1 MKASQWFRLLVSSFA
16 AMSLVGVMAVVAC
29 GPSAPLAPQN
39 GAGNVSDSVSAPATE
54 VPFVLPQSGDG
65 DGGNGEPTEE
75 PTDEPTEEPSATQYV
90 PPTTDPSL
98 CKGTGSSMYCP
109 PDGDPKLQYG
119 VRGHYIYAMEKN
131 AARGVR
137 GDAREFP
144 ELVLIITTHTADAVD
159 DVVEFLEANGVP
171 VGRWVYR
178 YPVDD
183 YGVLV
188 VTMDLS
194 LIPELVALA
203 GVKWVHEDLSHL
215 GDGRPDPPET
225 ILESDLKLRYFTV
238 LRENERRVYS
248 GDDALPYP
256 VVRILIE
263 TGTASAV
270 GPVLEYLRTNGGR
283 NIVSSKVKAGQGDLD
298 GSGTVEVDL
307 NLRWMPGIMWIPDV
321 DEISEVE
328 TTLKGTGDGEPDS
341 RREAGRGVAQPAF
354 TSTAMAT
361 SSAAAELTELTQ
373 VDQWHRAGYTGA
385 GVQVAVLDSGFNG
398 FKTDVLPML
407 SEPVHYLCFSGG
419 IHPPSQGILLLNG
432 KEDPPVTGTGRGFSD
447 CEIASGHGTTVVA
460 SLLKIAPDV
469 KLYVSNASKRGKVVA
484 VSWLKGETLG
494 SLPRSVVDGVTPIDR
509 FDVKVI
515 NHSGGSRWD
524 GPGDGSSP
532 FDEHN
537 NRSLLNIVDDAVNA
551 GALWVNAA
559 GNHGAATWFKYDPR
573 FTSGASR
580 LLDFSGAGTIGG
592 SGTTCNSVYLDYG
605 KDYSFQLRWWDLSPG
620 AVTDLDLLL
629 YPASGSVSNPLGSSD
644 GVMHGQ
650 DPQSGSDG
658 SGAEDPH
665 YAREVLEVQ
674 LGNLTSGYYCL
685 AVKLNSGSGSR
696 SVTEPPSEVLP
707 SPVAGLDWV
716 QLQVW
721 QAAETYLLSSRTN
734 MGSLTNPAESD
745 NDGMLSVGFVYP
757 ADGRVDG
764 RSSRGPAPW
773 ERNRQA
779 LDLVSDGTN
788 PFFPDIQAAAGSSGA
803 APRVAGL
810 AALVIQAL
818 GDRDEFDSPAEI
830 AQYMKEYGSTRLDC
844 VHDWGCGFAILPPLD
859 PPENLMLE
867 ATSGICGR
875 PFPDNVGITFDR
887 VASRVASRDPDVA
900 VPYYVEAR
908 KVGDAGADSLDL
920 AGSSSNNRNVVHLPG
935 GETYVADVRTCL
947 PGVSGEP
954 VCGKASMPSNELPVP
969 REVCRPVHF
978 DVIPG
983 QEIITLRWDAQLGA
997 EQYVV
1002 ERVVD
1007 GVGVEDSGG
1016 KVTDQHYVFTDVPR
1030 SVWQS
1035 YRVRVVGPSGDSSW
1049 SGTLTNHTGND
1060 LGFVWTPRVFQEYPF
1075 RNRLGEYDAVFGWLY
1090 GGGAALQEV
1099 QVRKVGTEAWT
1110 VLSSDPEVAR
1120 DGPRVIFTREVYQG
1134 GNFGS
1139 SNMYGALT
1147 GLVPGTEYQIRVRG
1161 VNGDRMSAW
1170 TDTKN
1175 FTTPGWRPAEGT
1187 DRPPVLAGLRV
1198 GANAA
1203 QPFSRVLLGWDA
1215 AAEDYLHEVR
1225 IMGGGLA
1232 TWGRLPYQPSGWS
1245 SEYSVLYP
1253 TDGQAFI
1260 TGLIPGTEYRFA
1272 VRAARERNS
1281 ISDLDHSSWSNVVS
1295 LTTPGVRPATAPGA
1309 ATAPP
1314 LKSPAEDL
1322 MAVVDGT
1329 TVDLSWTV
1337 ATNPNY
1343 VRQVLFRRDFAV
1355 NPIQWTEIPVGLN
1368 DATYS
1373 DTGLTSG
1380 ITYRYRVRSYKQLV
1394 GGNYGESGHAE
1405 AVIP

>member
-1 MKASQWFRLLVSSFA
+1 MKASHWVRLFVLAFA
-16 AMSLVGVMAVVAC
+16 VMSVAGVMAVVAC
-29 GPSAPLAPQN
+29 GPSAPLAPPN
-39 GAGNVSDSVSAPATE
+39 GAGNVSDSVSLPATE
-54 VPFVLPQSGDG
+54 APLVLPQSGDG
-65 DGGNGEPTEE
+65 GQVEPTEVPTETPTAE

-90 PPTTDPSL
+90 PPTADPSL

-109 PDGDPKLQYG
+109 PDGDPKLEYR
-119 VRGHYIYAMEKN
+119 VRGNYNYAMQQN

-144 ELVLIITTHTADAVD
+144 ELDLIITTRTADGVD
-159 DVVEFLEANGVP
+159 EVAEFLRSNGV
-171 VGRWVYR
+171 GLR
-178 YPVDD
+178 YSALYKEPDGSRGSVHAM
-183 YGVLV
+183 VN
-188 VTMDLS
+188 LS
-194 LIPELVALA
+194 LLPQLVAIES
-203 GVKWVHEDLSHL
+203 VKWVHEDLNRKYLHW
-215 GDGRPDPPET
+215 GKDGFDWSSVDDDIWT
-225 ILESDLKLRYFTV
+225 IYEAVK
-238 LRENERRVYS
+238 RENSDRRAS
-248 GDDALPYP
+248 GEEALPYP
-256 VVRILIE
+256 VIRVRIKID
-263 TGTASAV
+263 SALAV
-270 GPVLEYLRTNGGR
+270 YGVLRHLRSNGGENVVWKKVEGSTGDPDGSSTVEADVDVDVLIDIR
-283 NIVSSKVKAGQGDLD
+283 WLNGVREIKEIQEASKVPAGWHSGFG
-298 GSGTVEVDL
+298 GS
-307 NLRWMPGIMWIPDV
+307 
-321 DEISEVE
+321 
-328 TTLKGTGDGEPDS
+328 
-341 RREAGRGVAQPAF
+341 AGRDAVEPPSGP
-354 TSTAMAT
+354 
-361 SSAAAELTELTQ
+361 SAAFVSAQ
-373 VDQWHRAGYTGA
+373 ADQWHRAGYTGA
-385 GVQVAVLDSGFNG
+385 GVGVAVLDTGFRD
-398 FKTDVLPML
+398 FKTQVLPFL
-407 SEPVHYLCFSGG
+407 SAPVRYLCHSSAYSN
-419 IHPPSQGILLLNG
+419 PPPAEGILYP
-432 KEDPPVTGTGRGFSD
+432 DGTELDLHMNPAYGFLECEFLSD
-447 CEIASGHGTTVVA
+447 HGTALAA
-460 SLLKIAPDV
+460 SLIENAPDV
-469 KLYVSNASKRGKVVA
+469 KLYVSNPSDDLERTVTMD
-484 VSWLKGETLG
+484 WLTAG
-494 SLPRSVVDGVTPIDR
+494 VDD

-515 NHSGGSRWD
+515 SHSAGAQWD

-532 FDEHN
+532 FDKDGK
-537 NRSLLNIVDDAVNA
+537 RSLLNTVKGAVKA
-551 GALWVNAA
+551 GVLWVNAA
-559 GNHGAATWFKYDPR
+559 GNHGAVTWFKYDPM

-580 LLDFSGAGTIGG
+580 LLDFSGSGTIGG
-592 SGTTCNSVYLDYG
+592 SGTTCNSVYLKTGEY
-605 KDYSFQLRWWDLSPG
+605 YVFQLRWWDLWPG
-620 AVTDLDLLL
+620 ADTDLDLLL
-629 YPASGSVSNPLGSSD
+629 YPASGSVSNPLGMSD
-644 GVMHGQ
+644 GVMGGGYL
-650 DPQSGSDG
+650 QSGSDG

-665 YAREVLEVQ
+665 YAHEVLEVRS
-674 LGNLTSGYYCL
+674 GRLTSGYYCL

-716 QLQVW
+716 QLQVFKGPK
-721 QAAETYLLSSRTN
+721 THLLSSRTN
-734 MGSLTNPAESD
+734 MGSLTNPAESK

-757 ADGRVDG
+757 ADGGVDR

-788 PFFPDIQAAAGSSGA
+788 PFFPNIQAAAGSSGA

-818 GDRDEFDSPAEI
+818 GDRDEFDSPVEI

-1035 YRVRVVGPSGDSSW
+1035 YRVRVVGSSGDSSW

-1090 GGGAALQEV
+1090 GGGAALQDV

-1120 DGPRVIFTREVYQG
+1120 NGPRVIFTREVYQG

-1187 DRPPVLAGLRV
+1187 DRPPVPAGLRV
-1198 GANAA
+1198 EANAA
-1203 QPFSRVLLGWDA
+1203 QPFSRVVLGWDA

-1232 TWGRLPYQPSGWS
+1232 TWGRLPYQPIGWS

-1253 TDGQAFI
+1253 TDGQVFI
-1260 TGLIPGTEYRFA
+1260 TGLIPDTEYRFA
-1272 VRAARERNS
+1272 VRAARESNS
-1281 ISDLDHSSWSNVVS
+1281 RDQLDYSPWSNVVS
-1295 LTTPGVRPATAPGA
+1295 LTTLGVRPATAPGA

-1314 LKSPAEDL
+1314 LKAPAEDL

-1329 TVDLSWTV
+1329 TVDLSWTA

-1343 VRQVLFRRDFAV
+1343 VRQVLFRRESGV
-1355 NPIQWTEIPVGLN
+1355 SPIEWTEIPVVLN
-1368 DATYS
+1368 DTTYS

-1380 ITYRYRVRSYKQLV
+1380 ITYRYRVRSYKQMV

>member
-1 MKASQWFRLLVSSFA
+1 MKAPQWVRLLVLSFA
-16 AMSLVGVMAVVAC
+16 VMSVAGVMAVMAC
-29 GPSAPLAPQN
+29 GLSAPLAPPN
-39 GAGNVSDSVSAPATE
+39 GVGNVSDGVSVPATGS
-54 VPFVLPQSGDG
+54 PFLLPQSGDG
-65 DGGNGEPTEE
+65 DGGQVEPTEVPTETPTAEPTEE
-75 PTDEPTEEPSATQYV
+75 STEEPTPTQYV

-109 PDGDPKLQYG
+109 PDGDPKIQYG
-119 VRGHYIYAMEKN
+119 VRGHYNYAMQQN

-144 ELVLIITTHTADAVD
+144 ELDLFITTRTADAVD
-159 DVVEFLEANGVP
+159 EVAEFLRSNGV
-171 VGRWVYR
+171 GLR
-178 YPVDD
+178 YTALNKEPDGSGGSVNAR
-183 YGVLV
+183 VN
-188 VTMDLS
+188 LS
-194 LIPELVALA
+194 LLPQLVAIES
-203 GVKWVHEDLSHL
+203 VKWVHEDLDRKHL
-215 GDGRPDPPET
+215 DWGTGGFDWSPVDDDIWT
-225 ILESDLKLRYFTV
+225 IYEAVK
-238 LRENERRVYS
+238 RENFARRASVEE
-248 GDDALPYP
+248 ALPYP
-256 VVRILIE
+256 VIRVRIKIDSS
-263 TGTASAV
+263 SAV
-270 GPVLEYLRTNGGR
+270 DGVLRHLRSNGGENVVWKKVER
-283 NIVSSKVKAGQGDLD
+283 STGDPNGSSTVEADVDVGVLIDIMRWLHGVREIKEIQEVSKVPAGWHSGFG
-298 GSGTVEVDL
+298 GS
-307 NLRWMPGIMWIPDV
+307 
-321 DEISEVE
+321 
-328 TTLKGTGDGEPDS
+328 
-341 RREAGRGVAQPAF
+341 AGRDVVEPPSGPTAAVVAMQA
-354 TSTAMAT
+354 
-361 SSAAAELTELTQ
+361 
-373 VDQWHRAGYTGA
+373 DQWHRAGYTGA
-385 GVQVAVLDSGFNG
+385 GVEVAVIDRGFRD
-398 FKTDVLPML
+398 FKTRVLPFL
-407 SEPVHYLCFSGG
+407 SAPVRYLCHSSAYSN
-419 IHPPSQGILLLNG
+419 PPPAEGILYP
-432 KEDPPVTGTGRGFSD
+432 DGTELDLAMNPTDGFFA
-447 CEIASGHGTTVVA
+447 CEFLSGHGTVVA
-460 SLLKIAPDV
+460 ASLIENAPDV
-469 KLYVSNASKRGKVVA
+469 KLYVSNPSDDSERTVTMD
-484 VSWLKGETLG
+484 WLTAG
-494 SLPRSVVDGVTPIDR
+494 VDA

-515 NHSGGSRWD
+515 SHSTGSKWD

-532 FDEHN
+532 FDEDGK
-537 NRSLLNIVDDAVNA
+537 RSLLNTVEDAVKA
-551 GALWVNAA
+551 GVLWVNAA
-559 GNHGAATWFKYDPR
+559 GNHGAVTWFKYDPT

-580 LLDFSGAGTIGG
+580 LLDFSGSGTIGG
-592 SGTTCNSVYLDYG
+592 SGTTCNSVYLKTGEY
-605 KDYSFQLRWWDLSPG
+605 YVFQLRWWDLWPG
-620 AVTDLDLLL
+620 ADTDLDLLL
-629 YPASGSVSNPLGSSD
+629 YPASGSVSNPLGMSD

-665 YAREVLEVQ
+665 YAREVLEVES
-674 LGNLTSGYYCL
+674 GRLTSGYYCL
-685 AVKLNSGSGSR
+685 AVKLNSGSDANSGSR

-721 QAAETYLLSSRTN
+721 KGAETNFLSSRTN
-734 MGSLTNPAESD
+734 VGSLTNPAESD
-745 NDGMLSVGFVYP
+745 DDGMLSVGFVYP
-757 ADGRVDG
+757 VDG
-764 RSSRGPAPW
+764 VVDRRSARGPAPW

-779 LDLVSDGTN
+779 LDLVSDGTH
-788 PFFPDIQAAAGSSGA
+788 PFFPNVQAAAGSSGS

-844 VHDWGCGFAILPPLD
+844 VHDWGCGFAILPPID

-875 PFPDNVGITFDR
+875 PFPDNVGVTFDR
-887 VASRVASRDPDVA
+887 VASKNPDVA

-908 KVGDAGADSLDL
+908 KVGDADADSLDL
-920 AGSSSNNRNVVHLPG
+920 AGSSSNNRNSVHLPG

-954 VCGKASMPSNELPVP
+954 VCGKASISSNELLVP

-983 QEIITLRWDAQLGA
+983 QGIITLRWDAQLGA
-997 EQYVV
+997 EEYVV

-1035 YRVRVVGPSGDSSW
+1035 YRVRAVGPSGDSSW
-1049 SGTLTNHTGND
+1049 SNTFSNHTGND

-1090 GGGAALQEV
+1090 GGGAALQDV

-1110 VLSSDPEVAR
+1110 LLSSDPEVAS

-1161 VNGDRMSAW
+1161 VNGDRVSAW
-1170 TDTKN
+1170 TGTAN
-1175 FTTPGWRPAEGT
+1175 FTTPGRRPAEGT
-1187 DRPPVLAGLRV
+1187 DRPPVPAGLQV
-1198 GANAA
+1198 MVNAV
-1203 QPFSRVLLGWDA
+1203 QPFPRVVLGWDA
-1215 AAEDYLHEVR
+1215 AAEDYLHEIR

-1232 TWGRLPYQPSGWS
+1232 TWGRLPHQLIGWS
-1245 SEYSVLYP
+1245 SEYSVLHP

-1260 TGLIPGTEYRFA
+1260 AGLIPGTEYHFA

-1281 ISDLDHSSWSNVVS
+1281 REQLDYSPWSNVVS
-1295 LTTPGVRPATAPGA
+1295 LTTPGVRPATVPGA

-1314 LKSPAEDL
+1314 LKAPAKDL

-1355 NPIQWTEIPVGLN
+1355 NPIQWTEIPVGLD

-1373 DTGLTSG
+1373 DTGLTGG
-1380 ITYRYRVRSYKQLV
+1380 ITYRYRVRSYKQMV

-1405 AVIP
+1405 AVIL